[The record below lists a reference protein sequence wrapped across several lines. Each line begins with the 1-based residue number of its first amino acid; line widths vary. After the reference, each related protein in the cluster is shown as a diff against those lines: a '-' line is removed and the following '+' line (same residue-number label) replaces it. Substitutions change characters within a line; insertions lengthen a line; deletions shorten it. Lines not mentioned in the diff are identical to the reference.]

1 VTVACYLWPASS
13 ARKRD
18 GIRSWLSENVTGN
31 EPVEWYVDHGR
42 SAGEC
47 RPALTRLLAYVASG
61 QVSTV
66 VIWHLTDLL
75 PRFREVVT
83 TLESF
88 CQKGVRLVVVAQGA
102 DLSPAA
108 AKASAPLLHAI
119 LEAERGFRRERQRRG
134 ITAARKRGVFT
145 GRKPGSTKETPGKAA
160 KLRADGRTV
169 REVANELGVS
179 VRTVFRY
186 LGMSKETKGSV
197 ASKGA
202 KP

>member
-1 VTVACYLWPASS
+1 MTVACYLWPASS

-18 GIRSWLSENVTGN
+18 GITSWLAENVIGP

-42 SAGEC
+42 SASSR
-47 RPALTRLLAYVASG
+47 RPALTRFLACVASS

-66 VIWHLTDLL
+66 VLWSLTDLV

-83 TLESF
+83 TLQTI
-88 CQKGVRLVVVAQGA
+88 CQGGVRLVVVLQGV
-102 DLSPAA
+102 DLSPSA

-119 LEAERGFRRERQRRG
+119 LDAEREFRQERQRRG

-145 GRKPGSTKETPGKAA
+145 GRKPGTTKEAPSEAA

-186 LGMSKETKGSV
+186 LGKRS
-197 ASKGA
+197 
-202 KP
+202 